1 MVHPAQIERFQVVR
15 LLGSGGMGHV
25 YEALDTDIDR
35 RVAIKVLRREL
46 LAENPEILQRLFV
59 EARAANAIGHPGVV
73 QISEAKQLGDGSGYL
88 VMEYLDGQTLTQ
100 RLSQAGGS
108 LPVSTALD
116 VAIQIASTLRAGHER
131 GVVHRDLK
139 PDNIMLVHDD
149 AVAGGERVKILDFG
163 IAKLVRASVAAT
175 PLTLA
180 DMGMGTPGYMAPEQ
194 IRDAAQA
201 SDRCDVYGL
210 GAVLFEMLTG
220 RRAHVAATHADVMVQ
235 VLCQDAPPV
244 SEFVDGVPP
253 VLVQLIQSQLIREPA
268 TARPSIVEV
277 LQQLYLAR
285 AALTAVRTA
294 SIPSAQPTSS
304 GEPPERP
311 SSAPPSNQGKQPVGP
326 TSQQP
331 QIAIA
336 MDERSV
342 VSSLSESALP
352 PPSAS
357 TLSHH
362 TGQQL
367 GTSAVRA
374 WTSGRRWTIPIAA
387 LLLGGFFV
395 LLREK
400 KAPSPPMP
408 QPAVSQ
414 KPTPEES
421 PKKTLI
427 DQQSNPLPVNTPT
440 ALPQVDSSGDTDQ
453 PSPARPDAPP
463 EPRRDERVVSST
475 HGTSGPKSP
484 KLVHSTPKV
493 AKSTACQLA
502 PSLLLPTNNPQV
514 SQAIF
519 DAAKT
524 YQLRLCKGERLTLKR
539 NPQDGVISPVT
550 VPPSLKSRSS
560 FDMDRFLLRVQGS
573 LSSVHDESLRSIVLG
588 S

>member
-73 QISEAKQLGDGSGYL
+73 QISEAKQLGDDSGYL
-88 VMEYLDGQTLTQ
+88 VMEYLNGQTLTQ
-100 RLSQAGGS
+100 RLSQLGGS
-108 LPVSTALD
+108 LPVATALD
-116 VAIQIASTLRAGHER
+116 IAIQIASTLRAGHER

-210 GAVLFEMLTG
+210 GAVLFEMLAG

-277 LQQLYLAR
+277 LRQLYLAR

-294 SIPSAQPTSS
+294 SIPIAQPPSS

-331 QIAIA
+331 QIAIVI
-336 MDERSV
+336 DERSV
-342 VSSLSESALP
+342 LSSLSESALP

-367 GTSAVRA
+367 GASPVRE
-374 WTSGRRWTIPIAA
+374 WTTGRRWTIPIAA

-400 KAPSPPMP
+400 RAPPSMP

-427 DQQSNPLPVNTPT
+427 DLQSNPLPVSTPT
-440 ALPQVDSSGDTDQ
+440 VFHQVDSSGNTDQ
-453 PSPARPDAPP
+453 PSPARPDAPL
-463 EPRRDERVVSST
+463 EPRRDERAVSST
-475 HGTSGPKSP
+475 NGTSVPMST
-484 KLVHSTPKV
+484 KLVHSPPKV

-524 YQLRLCKGERLTLKR
+524 YQLRLCKGEKLTLKR
-539 NPQDGVISPVT
+539 NAQDGVLSPVT
-550 VPPSLKSRSS
+550 LPPSLKSRSS
-560 FDMDRFLLRVQGS
+560 FDMHRFLLRVQGS
-573 LSSVHDESLRSIVLG
+573 LSSVHDESLRLIVLG